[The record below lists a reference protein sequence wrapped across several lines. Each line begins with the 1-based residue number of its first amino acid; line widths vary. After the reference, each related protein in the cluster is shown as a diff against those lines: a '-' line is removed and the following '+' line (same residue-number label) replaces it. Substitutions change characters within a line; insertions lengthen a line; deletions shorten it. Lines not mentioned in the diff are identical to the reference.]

1 MHLRHGR
8 VERLGPVAI
17 GARVLRVFL
26 NLGLLGFQRDK
37 NLVELGAGFDE
48 VGFFDTG
55 DWSGKCSAMEGGNGG
70 KHGDFVFDCFK
81 EHRWLWEGTTLD
93 PVMRGAFIFRE
104 KA

>member
-1 MHLRHGR
+1 
-8 VERLGPVAI
+8 
-17 GARVLRVFL
+17 
-26 NLGLLGFQRDK
+26 
-37 NLVELGAGFDE
+37 
-48 VGFFDTG
+48 
-55 DWSGKCSAMEGGNGG
+55 MEGGNGG